1 MKKLLLTMALCLTAL
16 LLVVGTAAAAVPEV
30 TSTDVAYV
38 AFGKTGD
45 GTTADTPIGT
55 LAGAAELLPD
65 GGTLVVT
72 NKLYIATE
80 ANLPAMSGA
89 LKITAKQG
97 AEDFTGVSGNALIIE
112 GSSKTVGVL
121 TINSDVIIDDIA
133 ISMRNK
139 KIGTIKVSAGATL
152 YVGDN
157 VTVNGKDGWYPAIV
171 LDGGTAILNA
181 GTFSRVTGHGTLIN
195 NGATIAGAVLP
206 EVTADAKAYIAFN
219 GNDSN
224 DGASADTPK
233 KTIGATTGSG
243 AAALIKD
250 GGTLVVSQKLLIGS
264 DYSWN
269 MSGVAKITANDGTKD
284 YQIATPATNPAS
296 GVMKFGSGKK
306 LTLKSSLILDD
317 LILFQEGATAN
328 TIVVDN
334 GATLVIGSKVNCMTK
349 QSFYMNIVVNAGG
362 AVILNGGTFQSVTGE
377 GSIFNNGATIVDH
390 EHTQAGIVTKE
401 ATTTET
407 GHVKYAC
414 SVCGYA
420 MGEDELPVLPSTP
433 AAVLTLQNTSAAIY
447 STDNATVR
455 YIVKLDVEA
464 GAAVESYGIMI
475 AQTAETVNAKS
486 AVLTDA
492 FEGTTTYAVDLV
504 NIPKDAFGTSIYAW
518 AYVNLAGGV
527 RIVLPIDAVT
537 VNGIIG

>member
-55 LAGAAELLPD
+55 LAGAAGLLPD